1 MLLTP
6 VVLFYKGGRAPFLVA
21 FSHGKIS
28 TAGLMKTTL
37 LDKRD
42 VLASNLLYIWLVVS
56 FVSSVLRPLLHIV
69 PPPRSA
75 LAPVAL
81 LLISLVY
88 AGFFY
93 AIRIGKRWARI
104 LLAVLSV
111 GAISTSAATFHSFQ
125 TDFLNILSYTLY
137 VASHVWAL
145 VLVFRKPAEACRED
159 AGVS

>member
-1 MLLTP
+1 M
-6 VVLFYKGGRAPFLVA
+6 R
-21 FSHGKIS
+21 
-28 TAGLMKTTL
+28 TTL

-42 VLASNLLYIWLVVS
+42 VLASNLLYVWLVVS
-56 FVSSVLRPLLHIV
+56 LVSSVLRPLLHIV

-81 LLISLVY
+81 LLISLLY

-111 GAISTSAATFHSFQ
+111 VAIITNVAAFHNFK
-125 TDFLNILSYTLY
+125 TDFLNVLSYALY
-137 VASHVWAL
+137 VVSHIWAL
-145 VLVFRKPAEACRED
+145 VLVFRKPM
-159 AGVS
+159 VQPSV